1 MATKAQIA
9 ANRKN
14 AQVSTGPKSA
24 EGKARSSRN
33 AVSLGLFTRQNWVRP
48 HEQEEYDNL
57 YDALWNQLSPIG
69 PMEEMFATEIV
80 RGAWRLRRCVTA
92 ENDFFQL
99 MDDEARRAHDFQDSY
114 RDMEPYS
121 GPQDPMLRASQAQIQ
136 IAIDRARTQATG
148 SVRRATADLRRLQT
162 ERLFRAAT
170 LPENTDPASFGL
182 ANFAEVMPQLQNEA
196 KARLLTAITP
206 VVEPE
211 SVAAESEPVAAQPE
225 PGHAATG
232 RVLEFANRTE
242 SGDRSPTGVLEITKS
257 AA

>member
-14 AQVSTGPKSA
+14 AQASTGPKST

-33 AVSLGLFTRQNWVRP
+33 AVSLGLFTRQNWVQP
-48 HEQEEYDNL
+48 HEQEEYDDLCN
-57 YDALWNQLSPIG
+57 ALWNQLSPTG

-80 RGAWRLRRCVTA
+80 RGAWRLRRCATT
-92 ENDFFQL
+92 ENDLFQI
-99 MDDEARRAHDFQDSY
+99 MDKEAHRAHEFQQSY
-114 RDMEPYS
+114 REMQPYS
-121 GPQDPMLRASQAQIQ
+121 GPQDPMLCGTLAQ
-136 IAIDRARTQATG
+136 IAIDRARTQASG

-182 ANFAEVMPQLQNEA
+182 ATFAEVMPQLQDEA
-196 KARLLTAITP
+196 KARLLAAITP
-206 VVEPE
+206 VVE
-211 SVAAESEPVAAQPE
+211 SEPVAAEPEPVAAEPE

-242 SGDRSPTGVLEITKS
+242 SGNRSPTGVVEVTKS